1 MSASERVPIQGS
13 ERSLVPAH
21 DRVGDLDDA
30 EAVDVTVYLRARSA
44 PDWVD
49 AEAQRPPAERRRL
62 DREAWAAQHGAD
74 AADMDRVSEWARGAG
89 LQVTHSDPARRALTL
104 RGPLSSVAAAFGAQ
118 LEGRY
123 RTGDGVLYRART
135 GPITIPARLSG
146 VITGVFGIDDRP
158 QARAHLKRLAP
169 ADSPAALSAP
179 QVAQAYDFPPNTT
192 GSGQTIAI
200 LELGGGY
207 STADLG
213 AYFSGLGI
221 AEPSVTA
228 VGVDGGQNNPGVDA
242 GADGEVMLDI
252 EVAGAVAPGAK
263 IVVYFVPNTDQGFLD
278 GLSTAVHDTAH
289 TVSIVSIS
297 WGGPEESWSAQGR
310 QQMEQILVE
319 AAALGVTVTAA
330 AGDSGSTDGVAD
342 GKQHVDVPASAP
354 HALACGGTRLEL
366 SGSAISSETVWND
379 SPTSATGGGVSVA
392 FTPAPSYQSTAHVP
406 VNVDTHGSGRGV
418 PDVAGNADPQSG
430 YQVLVSG
437 QPQVIGGTSAVAPLW
452 AGLTARLNEQLGAPI
467 GFAQPR
473 LYPLQGT
480 AAFNDITQGSNGA
493 YSAGPGWD
501 ACSGLGSPNG
511 AALAA
516 GLAGGAA
523 GVPGRASG

>member
-1 MSASERVPIQGS
+1 MSASERVQIQGS
-13 ERSLVPAH
+13 ERSLDPAH
-21 DRVGDLDDA
+21 DRVGDIDGA
-30 EAVDVTVYLRARSA
+30 ESVDVTVYLRARSA

-49 AEAQRPPAERRRL
+49 AEAQRAPDERRRP
-62 DREAWAAQHGAD
+62 DRAAWADEHGAD
-74 AADMDRVSEWARGAG
+74 AADLDLVSEWARGAG
-89 LQVTHSDPARRALTL
+89 LEVTQADPGRRALTL
-104 RGPLSSVAAAFGAQ
+104 RGSVASVAAAFGAQ

-123 RTGDGVLYRART
+123 RTGDGVEYRART
-135 GPITIPARLSG
+135 GPITTPAQLNG

-169 ADSPAALSAP
+169 ADSPAALTAL
-179 QVAQAYDFPPNTT
+179 QVAQAYAFPANTT
-192 GSGQTIAI
+192 GAGQTIAI

-207 STADLG
+207 STADLTT
-213 AYFSGLGI
+213 YFSGLGI

-228 VGVDGGQNNPGVDA
+228 VGVDGGQNNPGVDT

-289 TVSIVSIS
+289 AVSVVSIS

-319 AAALGVTVTAA
+319 AAGLGVTVTVA
-330 AGDSGSTDGVAD
+330 AGDSGSTDGVGD
-342 GKQHVDVPASAP
+342 GKQHVDFPASAP
-354 HALACGGTRLEL
+354 HALACGGTRLDL
-366 SGSAISSETVWND
+366 SGGAISSETVWND
-379 SPTSATGGGVSVA
+379 SATSATGGGISVE
-392 FTPAPSYQSTAHVP
+392 FTPTPSYQSAAHLP
-406 VNVDTHGSGRGV
+406 VNVDTHGPGRGV

-430 YQVLVSG
+430 YQVIVSG

-452 AGLTARLNEQLGAPI
+452 AGLTARLNEHLGAPI

-473 LYPLQGT
+473 LYPLVGT
-480 AAFNDITQGSNGA
+480 AAFHDITQGSNGA

-511 AALAA
+511 AGLAA

-523 GVPGRASG
+523 AVPGRSGS